1 MIRTP
6 LCDLFGIE
14 LPIMNAP
21 MGLSASLEL
30 AAAVSNS
37 GGLGLIAMAPR
48 RPADIPTVLN
58 QMRALTPKPFGIN
71 LVLPLDPP
79 ERLHEKLQVCLDW
92 GVKIVTLFWGMPDEY
107 VEQAHQAGAL
117 VTYTVGSVSE
127 ARDAAQAGVD
137 VIVAQGWEAGGHV
150 RGTITTLALVPPV
163 VDAVSP
169 TPVVAA
175 GGIADGRGVAAA
187 LALGGSGVWI
197 GTRFLA
203 STEALAHPS
212 YKQRVLEANAEDTVY
227 SSLFDGGWPDARH
240 RSLRNSTIE
249 MWEQA
254 GRPPSGQRPL
264 EGEIIAHLAD
274 GTPIRRYSSLHLI
287 ASMQGEIEAMALYAG
302 QGVGLV
308 KDIKPAAMIVEQL
321 KCEAEQVFEKWKL
334 ST

>member
-6 LCDLFGIE
+6 LCDLFGIDV
-14 LPIMNAP
+14 PIINAP

-37 GGLGLIAMAPR
+37 GGLGLIAMTPR
-48 RPADIPTVLN
+48 LPTNIPTVLN

-71 LVLPLDPP
+71 FVLPLDPP
-79 ERLHEKLQVCLDW
+79 ERLHQKLQVCLDW
-92 GVKIVTLFWGMPDEY
+92 GVKIVTLFWDKPDEY
-107 VEQAHQAGAL
+107 IKQAHRAGAL

-127 ARDAAQAGVD
+127 ARDAVAAGAD

-150 RGTITTLALVPPV
+150 RGAVTTLALVPAV

-187 LALGGSGVWI
+187 LALGASGVWI
-197 GTRFLA
+197 GTRFVA
-203 STEALAHPS
+203 STEAFAHPEF
-212 YKQRVLEANAEDTVY
+212 KQRVVEANTDDTFHTT
-227 SSLFDGGWPDARH
+227 LFDRGWANAPH
-240 RSLRNSTIE
+240 RALRNSTIE

-254 GRPPSGQRPL
+254 GRPPSGQRPR
-264 EGEIIAHLAD
+264 EGEVVAQLAD
-274 GTPIRRYSSLHLI
+274 GTPVPRYSSRHPI
-287 ASMQGEIEAMALYAG
+287 ESMHGEIEAMALYAG

-308 KDIKPAAMIVEQL
+308 KEVKPAAVIVQEL
-321 KCEAEQVFEKWKL
+321 MAEAERVFERYNR
-334 ST
+334 

>member
-48 RPADIPTVLN
+48 LPADIPTVLN
-58 QMRALTPKPFGIN
+58 QMRALTPRPFGIN
-71 LVLPLDPP
+71 FVPPLDPP
-79 ERLHEKLQVCLDW
+79 ERLHEKLRVCLEW
-92 GVKIVTLFWGMPDEY
+92 GVKIVTFWGNPDEY

-127 ARDAAQAGVD
+127 ARDAAAAGAD
-137 VIVAQGWEAGGHV
+137 MIVAQGWEAGGHV
-150 RGTITTLALVPPV
+150 RGTITTLALVPAV

-187 LALGGSGVWI
+187 LALGASGVWI

-203 STEALAHPS
+203 STEAFTHPWF
-212 YKQRVLEANAEDTVY
+212 KQRVLEANAEDTVY
-227 SSLFDGGWPDARH
+227 STLFDGGFPDAPH
-240 RSLRNSTIE
+240 RSLRNSTME

-264 EGEIIAHLAD
+264 EGQIIAHRSD
-274 GTPIRRYSSLHLI
+274 GTPIPRYRSLHPI